1 MTRSEEGL
9 PPKGSLVGIVG
20 AQEARASGG
29 LPYSLGG
36 SSVGFMGHLRCA
48 HDVAG
53 QKWATP
59 EAQAD
64 AILSTEAATEDVSWA
79 QGDAKHPEKMRC
91 SAGSQLFK
99 GQVREGPAEEG
110 TK

>member
-1 MTRSEEGL
+1 
-9 PPKGSLVGIVG
+9 
-20 AQEARASGG
+20 
-29 LPYSLGG
+29 
-36 SSVGFMGHLRCA
+36 MGHLRCA

-99 GQVREGPAEEG
+99 GKSEKARLRKGPNELGRQDARLKPSFNNLQNG
-110 TK
+110 RK